1 MPGVGPGAGCASAL
15 VLGSAACLWADL
27 ARLPTGFVA
36 GSQVIAANWAG
47 VGFLGRVDSWVSLHP
62 DLLAGWIA
70 RRRALGGQGGYLTAA
85 PIRPARAP
93 VALVFPER
101 WGGSSGLYAV
111 QFALERLGA
120 ARVVLAGVPV
130 DGQPYLNGAEPGF
143 AAGERLER
151 YRDAWRRQVPALAG
165 RVASLSGWS
174 RELLGG
180 PQF

>member
-1 MPGVGPGAGCASAL
+1 MPGIGEEPGRADVL

-27 ARLPTGFVA
+27 ACLPSGFITR
-36 GSQVIAANWAG
+36 SQVIAANWSA
-47 VGFLGRVDSWVSLHP
+47 VAYLGRVDFWVSLHP
-62 DLLAGWIA
+62 DLLPGWIG
-70 RRRALGGQGGYLTAA
+70 RRCAQGGPDGFLTVA
-85 PIRPARAP
+85 PIRPARVP

-130 DGQPYLNGAEPGF
+130 DDQSYLHGAEPRF
-143 AAGERLER
+143 AVGAKLER
-151 YRDAWRRQVPALAG
+151 YRDAWRRRAP
-165 RVASLSGWS
+165 SLRGKVTSLGGWS

-180 PQF
+180 PLV